1 MTARKL
7 VLSVFAILLVGFS
20 YAQTQ
25 TPEQKAKA
33 KGDGIIKAIDVMV
46 KNKALVVDKKPT
58 VDPKSLLSAA
68 QKKAIAA
75 AYTNFYM
82 GQDSSKVRREA
93 LVKGQGEMKAK
104 AEEIN
109 AKVAAINALAGK
121 TVETEE
127 EGAKVKAEMDK
138 GNEEVSKMKTE
149 VTQVQANLGKDAEAL
164 KAYPDELDS
173 RLDGEIKQALN
184 AEQNKHYDDI
194 KKAKQKTK
202 KGS

>member
-33 KGDGIIKAIDVMV
+33 KSDGIIKAIEAMI
-46 KNKALVVDKKPT
+46 KNKALVVDKKPA

-68 QKKAIAA
+68 QKKAITT
-75 AYTNFYM
+75 AYTSFYM
-82 GQDSSKVRREA
+82 GQDSVKMRKDA
-93 LVKGQGEMKAK
+93 LIKGQGEMKAK
-104 AEEIN
+104 ADEIN
-109 AKVAAINALAGK
+109 AKVSAINALAGK

-138 GNEEVSKMKTE
+138 GNEEVSKMKAE
-149 VTQVQANLGKDAEAL
+149 LTQMQANLGKDAEAL
-164 KAYPDELDS
+164 KAYPDELDN
-173 RLDGEIKQALN
+173 RLDGELKKTFN
-184 AEQNKHYDDI
+184 AEQNKYYDEI
-194 KKAKQKTK
+194 KAKQKAK

>member
-33 KGDGIIKAIDVMV
+33 KSDGIIKAVEAMI
-46 KNKALVVDKKPT
+46 KNKALVVDKKPA

-68 QKKAIAA
+68 QKKTITA

-82 GQDSSKVRREA
+82 GQDSVKMRKDA
-93 LVKGQGEMKAK
+93 LIKGQGEMKAK
-104 AEEIN
+104 AEAIN
-109 AKVAAINALAGK
+109 AKMAALNTLAGQ

-127 EGAKVKAEMDK
+127 EKAKVTAEIGK
-138 GNEEVSKMKTE
+138 GNEEVSKMKE
-149 VTQVQANLGKDAEAL
+149 ELTQMQANLGKDAEAL
-164 KAYPDELDS
+164 KSYPEELDS
-173 RLDGEIKQALN
+173 RLDSELKKTFN
-184 AEQNKHYDDI
+184 AEQNKYYDEI
-194 KKAKQKTK
+194 KAKQKAK
-202 KGS
+202 KGN